1 MSGFDIEDVAR
12 IHGLQTIKSYGGDTF
27 AVCPFCNDTRGKF
40 SYTVQKGDKK
50 NIYHCFV
57 CDASGDMIKLHMELS
72 PQDFGIS
79 FENRDEAKRDI
90 AMRLG
95 QDIGYFDRKYQERKI
110 KTVNEAKRADKK
122 TISATLYAVTRYC
135 GLKDKHKRD
144 LHRRGFTD
152 ASIKQFHFA
161 SAPDDSR
168 KMAAVLKAKGYVLKG
183 VPGFY
188 IDKGGEWNFSVRSK
202 KMDGYLCPCFD
213 GNFMTGFQERLDNP
227 KEQGQKYIWVSS
239 ANRENG
245 TGSGAL
251 CTLLPGKHSECII
264 ITEGILKAITVY
276 VLLHGEI
283 TIIGVP
289 GVKSLTHL
297 KDVLERFKDPYI
309 IEAFDMDKCETKV
322 IRETKERMENENIL
336 FETDCKDD
344 IFKERVHKVIV
355 QERIARAATDL
366 RTKLYTDF
374 KMDSHDMRWDMTD
387 NLWNGKYKGLDDFL
401 LDYEDRDKF
410 SDYCL
415 KLAKKNKELKA
426 ILAS

>member
-264 ITEGILKAITVY
+264 ITEGILKAIT
-276 VLLHGEI
+276 HI
-283 TIIGVP
+283 
-289 GVKSLTHL
+289 L
-297 KDVLERFKDPYI
+297 K
-309 IEAFDMDKCETKV
+309 MC
-322 IRETKERMENENIL
+322 
-336 FETDCKDD
+336 
-344 IFKERVHKVIV
+344 
-355 QERIARAATDL
+355 
-366 RTKLYTDF
+366 
-374 KMDSHDMRWDMTD
+374 
-387 NLWNGKYKGLDDFL
+387 WNALKTPI
-401 LDYEDRDKF
+401 
-410 SDYCL
+410 SL
-415 KLAKKNKELKA
+415 KLSIWINVRRK
-426 ILAS
+426 